1 MGTIVD
7 TAIAVG
13 TNAEPFLTSN
23 PGFTAEELAPPF
35 GITHLRVT
43 NTGGVNTVYNNT
55 AEHSYLYLSTATP
68 ADRNQSVTIRV
79 KRRTH
84 GGGTYWWAVARF
96 SSGNFVY
103 ISFTGDANKRIT
115 IGKRVGGTS
124 TDLGSSEN
132 NARLAADG
140 AEGDLTLEITGT
152 APTISLRAL
161 WNGVQVIAPV
171 TITDA
176 ALDAVGRVGFA
187 QRTFAGDSPS
197 TRYHLARF
205 TAIDGVG
212 GGGTDGTA
220 TGVTITAA
228 GSFIPGSAS
237 GQAGA
242 TAAGVTITAAGSFI
256 PGSASGVINGTLN
269 FQAAGMEF
277 GSRSGLG
284 IDTFGLDAGES
295 YRYTIHAD
303 GLTLGSALHTSSAV
317 TLDSAG
323 KLANYVGSAVAP
335 GSTYRIVAI
344 RQADG
349 EAATFRMV
357 AS

>member
-1 MGTIVD
+1 MATTILD
-7 TAIAVG
+7 DLFDEAALTEITAHTPNI
-13 TNAEPFLTSN
+13 
-23 PGFTAEELAPPF
+23 
-35 GITHLRVT
+35 
-43 NTGGVNTVYNNT
+43 GGAYTV
-55 AEHSYLYLSTATP
+55 
-68 ADRNQSVTIRV
+68 RNIS
-79 KRRTH
+79 
-84 GGGTYWWAVARF
+84 GGGTPTLRIAAGAGYAYAHAGSAGITNAAALSSTDWDATAEFDRV
-96 SSGNFVY
+96 SSGAFPGFRLGCQMTEAGAGYVAV
-103 ISFTGDANKRIT
+103 ISHYGNLIRLYKATGWSATGSHVAEWTGGLPSGAETLLLQKRGAVIKVFLNGSERISYTDPSALTAGTLTLFGWDGAGPSDGRIHRIT
-115 IGKRVGGTS
+115 TTS
-124 TDLGSSEN
+124 ET
-132 NARLAADG
+132 
-140 AEGDLTLEITGT
+140 
-152 APTISLRAL
+152 
-161 WNGVQVIAPV
+161 
-171 TITDA
+171 
-176 ALDAVGRVGFA
+176 
-187 QRTFAGDSPS
+187 
-197 TRYHLARF
+197 
-205 TAIDGVG
+205 
-212 GGGTDGTA
+212 GGTDGTA

-242 TAAGVTITAAGSFI
+242 TASGVTITAAGSFI